1 MPARPRPGSD
11 WCDETLAETGDS
23 TWVPERLPHPFSVAT
38 GNRGRRRGARCGRLR
53 GEALEWHS
61 FDVRPI
67 GGHGFHDAPATET
80 IPTGVRFRGMPN
92 ARWWEFED
100 ETMDLGAVD
109 AGPSDVARLALLEFG
124 LVYGNDFF
132 AIPLQL
138 PIGTLMR
145 ITSLVV
151 TDTFGM
157 RLEIEP
163 AAQRSHPQGARR
175 WTMFT
180 LSRRDPASP
189 PDDSWPTSYFCR
201 PSRAN

>member
-1 MPARPRPGSD
+1 M
-11 WCDETLAETGDS
+11 W
-23 TWVPERLPHPFSVAT
+23 
-38 GNRGRRRGARCGRLR
+38 
-53 GEALEWHS
+53 
-61 FDVRPI
+61 
-67 GGHGFHDAPATET
+67 
-80 IPTGVRFRGMPN
+80 MPN

-100 ETMDLGAVD
+100 ETMDLGAAD

-138 PIGTLMR
+138 PIGTLTR

-163 AAQRSHPQGARR
+163 AAQRSHPISAARR
-175 WTMFT
+175 E
-180 LSRRDPASP
+180 
-189 PDDSWPTSYFCR
+189 PT
-201 PSRAN
+201 NHI